1 MFNPRTHVVIV
12 HSGDA
17 RVDTARMPS
26 KQRSL
31 AALAAAV
38 VGGAS
43 GSGGRATGSAL
54 YLLGSLLN
62 HSCAPNLD
70 VLFPAGNGAAQL
82 RLLEGHMQRVGD
94 VAELSSGLS

>member
-1 MFNPRTHVVIV
+1 
-12 HSGDA
+12 
-17 RVDTARMPS
+17 MPS
-26 KQRSL
+26 KKRSL

-54 YLLGSLLN
+54 YLLGSLFN

-70 VLFPAGNGAAQL
+70 VLFPAGDGAAQL
-82 RLLEGHMQRVGD
+82 SPSKGRMRRGD
-94 VAELSSGLS
+94 VAELSSGF